1 MHSSSFSPGSST
13 SSGST
18 RIARGGWAGERGRG
32 SRRVASR
39 TLGCDARPPVAR
51 SRRRPETFSPWNK
64 RASRDRPDGT
74 RVSRAESA
82 LPALFPQAPSLST
95 VIPSRASARAP
106 SPPPP
111 PPPARSRDV
120 APPRRARG
128 ASPRAPPRVASARAL
143 VRVLVARTPRARFRD
158 RSPRRWSPRRPPP
171 RVRPDA
177 PRVELDG
184 PRRPRRVRGRGTGGR
199 ARALVRRD
207 RAAAPARVRERQ
219 ERRSPRRTAQDRAR
233 VRAGSR
239 RPRRRRSRRRARARG
254 GAARA
259 RPRRGAQDPRLRRRR
274 HRCVGSTGPGGPGG
288 GTRDAGT
295 RGSPASTPP
304 PPRLETRG
312 PERFRSPRHASR
324 FFREP
329 SGDPFPEIPF
339 ANNSQK
345 LSKTLLVRRLTTPP
359 PSS

>member
-95 VIPSRASARAP
+95 VILRARLRARTVA
-106 SPPPP
+106 PPPP
-111 PPPARSRDV
+111 PPPRGPAMSRPLAARARLPPARPRAS
-120 APPRRARG
+120 PRRAPLSASSSRG
-128 ASPRAPPRVASARAL
+128 
-143 VRVLVARTPRARFRD
+143 PRARV
-158 RSPRRWSPRRPPP
+158 SATGRRGGGPPGAPLRAYAPTRPGSSSM
-171 RVRPDA
+171 DHDDHGA
-177 PRVELDG
+177 SAAEG
-184 PRRPRRVRGRGTGGR
+184 PAGEP
-199 ARALVRRD
+199 RALVRRD

-304 PPRLETRG
+304 PRLETRG

-359 PSS
+359 SS